1 MGEIHEHFLPPQPRG
16 LGERERERDS
26 THRCCKM
33 VNNSNGDAGITGP
46 AADGHSQRIAD
57 EGLEVP
63 LSTDVHEAR
72 APITTDL

>member
-1 MGEIHEHFLPPQPRG
+1 MSISCHHSHEVL
-16 LGERERERDS
+16 ERERERDN

-46 AADGHSQRIAD
+46 AADGHSQRVAD

-63 LSTDVHEAR
+63 L
-72 APITTDL
+72 